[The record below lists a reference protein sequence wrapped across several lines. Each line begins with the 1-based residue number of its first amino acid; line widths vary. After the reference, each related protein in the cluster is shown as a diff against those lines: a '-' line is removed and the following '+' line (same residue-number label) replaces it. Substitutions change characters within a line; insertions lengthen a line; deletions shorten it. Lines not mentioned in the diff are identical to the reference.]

1 MVGILD
7 IRSLLPSLSANTM
20 GTQAALQGQQIPAAA
35 QQMSL
40 PQVMA
45 MMDQVQP
52 GPADRR
58 FMDRAVAQQARRP
71 SGELYPPTTLDPVA
85 GNPAPQGTPL
95 SAQEV
100 MQMLAPA
107 IDANKAQ
114 ESKKD
119 VDKNRAE
126 TRDMLNTIM
135 RALAPQGG
143 SPLRNHP
150 FAPQG
155 PQEGRTTLRPEY
167 QPRSPVPPGSVPDA
181 VVEPLAKATGLLS
194 QHPFFPP
201 GSQEGRTTLRSE
213 YQRPVPL
220 PSGQASDPAE
230 GGALPVDAAPPLQRA
245 APFEVGTRASDVRT
259 DRAAVD
265 RAAAGRPSKSQLMD
279 VLQRAPGL
287 AHEGIKKVPTVGET
301 WDAIKGAASEAE
313 ANRQAKGT
321 WTNRFWGPRGGGNLY
336 EGDPYS
342 DLSQEDAPAAK
353 GPTPSVAASPKGA
366 VAAPRGPVGVPP
378 QARVAPQQQQQQQG
392 GVNTAQLEALV
403 DRLLPPGKA
412 PTEADKKS
420 ALNTALIVAGL
431 TMMAGSGKSGQTT
444 LGTLGTGGLAGLT
457 QYLNSQKADKSAR
470 AKRHEKRADTFIKG
484 WVELSKNDRMHR
496 MEKARNEAA
505 GRRTDR
511 TIEAR
516 KELAMMK
523 ERTEAWDKYSDI
535 MNSSNWP
542 VDPKTGKPKLR
553 LTGKDEQDFY
563 RKFNRTHGGN
573 APIPTRLGGAPGL
586 PDLSTREGEEGTVGA
601 GPHKG
606 KKYKIINGKAVVQ

>member
-7 IRSLLPSLSANTM
+7 IRSLLPSLGANTM

-181 VVEPLAKATGLLS
+181 VGDAMRRREIAAGRLRDPGLS
-194 QHPFFPP
+194 ENDPF
-201 GSQEGRTTLRSE
+201 
-213 YQRPVPL
+213 
-220 PSGQASDPAE
+220 AE

-366 VAAPRGPVGVPP
+366 VAALRGPVGVPP

-444 LGTLGTGGLAGLT
+444 LGTLGQGGLAGMT
-457 QYLNSQKADKSAR
+457 QYLNSQQADKSAR
-470 AKRHEKRADTFIKG
+470 ANRHEKRADTFIKG

-511 TIEAR
+511 SIKAR

-523 ERTEAWDKYSDI
+523 ERTNAWDKYSNI